1 MTCRVQSCS
10 HKNTCSF
17 DFVVA
22 CSRRSDNRARTKNQR
37 RKKLGET
44 REGKGEGSLALAPV
58 LLPFSPVFP
67 AYDLTRSTIWTPR
80 PTICTPG
87 TGYHHR
93 RGCLSSLLS
102 PCGGAVPMS
111 LFQSL
116 FCLCVYLFI
125 YLSLLAGGLPT
136 CAIFLKLFRKRIS
149 CVSVLMIC
157 SLYFIFDKIFLV
169 R

>member
-1 MTCRVQSCS
+1 MGGLPRSRPS
-10 HKNTCSF
+10 LPSF
-17 DFVVA
+17 F
-22 CSRRSDNRARTKNQR
+22 SRRFSRLRCNSLYHLNIAVYYLYSWNR
-37 RKKLGET
+37 
-44 REGKGEGSLALAPV
+44 
-58 LLPFSPVFP
+58 
-67 AYDLTRSTIWTPR
+67 
-80 PTICTPG
+80 
-87 TGYHHR
+87 
-93 RGCLSSLLS
+93 LSSSSWLFKL
-102 PCGGAVPMS
+102 PVVPMRAAVSMS

-116 FCLCVYLFI
+116 FCLFVHLFIYLFI